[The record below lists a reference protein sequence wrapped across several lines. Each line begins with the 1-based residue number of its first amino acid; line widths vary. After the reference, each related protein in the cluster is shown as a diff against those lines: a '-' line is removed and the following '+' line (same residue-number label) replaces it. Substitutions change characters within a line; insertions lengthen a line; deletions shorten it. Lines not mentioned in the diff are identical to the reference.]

1 MSKSLTACVDASIV
15 LRYVLQPDNEAIKS
29 LWKSWLSDGT
39 KLIAPSLLFYEVTNA
54 LYQQQ
59 KHKILSPET
68 IWQTLELS
76 LELPINLINENNLHL
91 RAREIA
97 MQYNLPATYDA
108 HYLALAEWMKADLW
122 TADMRLVNT
131 LKPFKLKWVKG
142 IE

>member
-1 MSKSLTACVDASIV
+1 MSNSSTVCVDASIV
-15 LRYVLQPDNEAIKS
+15 LRYVLQPDNEAIKK
-29 LWKSWLSDGT
+29 LWKSWLASET
-39 KLIAPSLLFYEVTNA
+39 RLISPTLLFYEVTNA

-59 KHKILSPET
+59 KNKILSPET
-68 IWQTLELS
+68 IWQS
-76 LELPINLINENNLHL
+76 LEFSLGLPINLVNEASLHL

-108 HYLALAEWMKADLW
+108 HYLALAEQMKADLW

-142 IE
+142 VE